1 MFAANFAAYA
11 DGVSEGVR
19 NAGPI
24 EVSSAEVGE
33 IRRSAP
39 GEG

>member
-1 MFAANFAAYA
+1 MFADNFRAYA

-19 NAGPI
+19 SAGPR
-24 EVSSAEVGE
+24 VLGGDTAPDLDV
-33 IRRSAP
+33 APP